1 MNSEKSYDLYIE
13 QRKLLKKVYND
24 IINPMTLENKMD
36 AIFIIS
42 GNSHNSNTKLQ
53 GRDKYVAL

>member
-42 GNSHNSNTKLQ
+42 GNSNNSNTKLQ

>member
-42 GNSHNSNTKLQ
+42 ENSNNSNTKLQ

>member
-36 AIFIIS
+36 ATFIIS
-42 GNSHNSNTKLQ
+42 ENSNNSNTKLQ